1 MADEPAGPTGPPQPP
16 PRPPIAP
23 SPPAVPAPATQ
34 PLPAQP
40 PAVLPAVLPAVPPPS
55 PSLAGLAAGALGAV
69 AMFVGTLLTWQ
80 SAGLSLPP
88 GVRAPVLR
96 RLGAIRTTE
105 SGIKLA
111 DGRVVLGV
119 AVALLLLDI
128 VVWAAQP
135 ESRRLWIAAVGAL
148 VAPTL
153 PGLGGVGAA
162 SPRISR
168 FLQNAITVSK
178 GPGLWLTLAG
188 AVIALAGG
196 AWDLLRPASYRPPVS
211 VEPQKP
217 PAP

>member
-1 MADEPAGPTGPPQPP
+1 M
-16 PRPPIAP
+16 
-23 SPPAVPAPATQ
+23 PAPATQ

-148 VAPTL
+148 VAGALAGTIAVTNLASTPTL